1 MTAPTPS
8 RRLLAVPAPDTLTTD
23 PQVHVGRGVAATVV
37 IGVSGEID
45 LATGP
50 SVEARVLAA
59 VDSAPGGR
67 VVLDL
72 NAVGFLGLRGVA
84 MLRAAADRARATGA
98 SLVVRA
104 PPWWW
109 CWTRPRRR
117 HVRCGWSRA
126 PVSPWSRSTCRSPTR
141 PDPGAWAAAPS
152 SRGPRG
158 QRGSGGAAGASNQGS
173 SGIDGSG
180 VSRTAG
186 SGTPSVA
193 CAGRVAPR

>member
-8 RRLLAVPAPDTLTTD
+8 RRLLAVPAPDPVTTD
-23 PQVHVGRGVAATVV
+23 PQVHVGPGVAATVV

-98 SLVVRA
+98 SLVV
-104 PPWWW
+104 
-109 CWTRPRRR
+109 
-117 HVRCGWSRA
+117 VL
-126 PVSPWSRSTCRSPTR
+126 
-141 PDPGAWAAAPS
+141 DPAAPAA
-152 SRGPRG
+152 RALRLVPGPG
-158 QRGSGGAAGASNQGS
+158 LTVVAVDVPVADAS
-173 SGIDGSG
+173 
-180 VSRTAG
+180 
-186 SGTPSVA
+186 
-193 CAGRVAPR
+193 

>member
-8 RRLLAVPAPDTLTTD
+8 RRLLAVPAPDTVTTD
-23 PQVHVGRGVAATVV
+23 PQVHVGRGGAATVV

-98 SLVVRA
+98 SLVV
-104 PPWWW
+104 
-109 CWTRPRRR
+109 
-117 HVRCGWSRA
+117 VL
-126 PVSPWSRSTCRSPTR
+126 
-141 PDPGAWAAAPS
+141 DPAAPAA
-152 SRGPRG
+152 RALRLVPGPG
-158 QRGSGGAAGASNQGS
+158 LTVVAVDVPVADAS
-173 SGIDGSG
+173 
-180 VSRTAG
+180 
-186 SGTPSVA
+186 
-193 CAGRVAPR
+193 